1 MILNLTTFWLK
12 SSTVRF
18 CLLIFL
24 RICILHPTNTF
35 PGSAD
40 RVQNPRQRQHD
51 STALESITKMTPK
64 IDYQNTPACLKTA
77 LFFHALPEAI
87 IISLLLCITSI
98 VLTIFIRHITPG
110 VGDQHKA
117 STTGETALV
126 DVERTAIP
134 ENIPIIIEPT
144 IEGDA
149 ADDQP
154 PPYQHP
160 SPVPPTIRAGFQA
173 PPTPALPAP
182 IGVPQGQS
190 CRVLHDFTKNGAFE
204 MTVKA
209 NDLVTVTHK
218 ENNGKILVF

>member
-1 MILNLTTFWLK
+1 
-12 SSTVRF
+12 
-18 CLLIFL
+18 
-24 RICILHPTNTF
+24 
-35 PGSAD
+35 
-40 RVQNPRQRQHD
+40 
-51 STALESITKMTPK
+51 MTPK

-77 LFFHALPEAI
+77 LFFHALPGAEL
-87 IISLLLCITSI
+87 ISILLGITSI

-117 STTGETALV
+117 STTGETAPV

-149 ADDQP
+149 DDQP

-160 SPVPPTIRAGFQA
+160 SPVLPTISAGFQVPA
-173 PPTPALPAP
+173 TPILPAP
-182 IGVPQGQS
+182 IGVPQGQL
-190 CRVLHDFTKNGAFE
+190 CRVLYDFTKNGAFE

-209 NDLVTVTHK
+209 NDLVTVTYK
-218 ENNGKILVF
+218 ENNGKILVL